1 MKAAWFEKFGSA
13 DKVMQ
18 VGEQPKPLAEP
29 GQVVVKLAASGVN
42 PSDVKKRAGA
52 SPNLLDEGLVI
63 PHSDGAGII
72 ESVGSGVSEDRLG
85 ERSMGVSSAVWSKT
99 WHCSGVCCS
108 RIKPGCNAT

>member
-1 MKAAWFEKFGSA
+1 MEAAWFEEFGGA
-13 DKVMQ
+13 EQVMQ

-29 GQVVVKLAASGVN
+29 GQVLVKLAASGVN

-85 ERSMGVSSAVWSKT
+85 CIKHSMVEDLALQLSMLQ
-99 WHCSGVCCS
+99 S
-108 RIKPGCNAT
+108 RQTGL